1 LMTLFASKA
10 LAMDLSLMP
19 IARSYPTSGSIEA
32 QARDEILLWDQRD
45 QAKWRFGFLQPR
57 LLVAAHGVLEGGL
70 YLYPVSILELG
81 ASYSTTSR
89 FYKTKP
95 FDCDANVCGG
105 IVQRHR
111 FSSRL
116 ALAQDLS
123 TFRLLEMVAYHRTR
137 ISSGDNSKPLVDESE
152 VLLAQP
158 GSDTVESTSFML
170 AGQKDDRVAGVY
182 MKKGRMLDSH
192 AENESQYLMLKQK
205 LQNFSV
211 AGAVGRYASDYHD
224 PSLSVIASVV
234 WNWGES
240 ISLF

>member
-1 LMTLFASKA
+1 
-10 LAMDLSLMP
+10 MP
-19 IARSYPTSGSIEA
+19 IARSYPTSGSIEV

-45 QAKWRFGFLQPR
+45 QAKWRFGFIQPR

-81 ASYSTTSR
+81 TSYSTVSR

-111 FSSRL
+111 FTSRL
-116 ALAQDLS
+116 ALAQEFS
-123 TFRLLEMVAYHRTR
+123 SFRLLELASYHRVR
-137 ISSGDNSKPLVDESE
+137 VSSGDNSKPLVDESE

-158 GSDTVESTSFML
+158 GGDTVEASSLMVG
-170 AGQKDDRVAGVY
+170 AQKGDQVLGVY
-182 MKKGRMLDSH
+182 VKKGRMLDSRM
-192 AENESQYLMLKQK
+192 ENESQYLMYKQK
-205 LQNFSV
+205 LRDFSV
-211 AGAVGRYASDYHD
+211 AAAVGRYASDFHE
-224 PSLSVIASVV
+224 PGLSVIASMV